1 MQAPGN
7 MTRANASLLSRFDR
21 SVASNK
27 SKLYKSGHGTSS
39 FIQNIYRAKYKKSN
53 QSVLPNKRSDTV
65 RFRNTELGNPNKSSN
80 AIARS
85 KTSISP
91 NLNLLPLGSLRKP
104 AEHLGLT
111 DQTRVATTTWKNLRK
126 LAMMNNYD

>member
-1 MQAPGN
+1 M
-7 MTRANASLLSRFDR
+7 
-21 SVASNK
+21 VSN
-27 SKLYKSGHGTSS
+27 KLYKSGHGTSS
-39 FIQNIYRAKYKKSN
+39 FIQNIYRAKYKKTN
-53 QSVLPNKRSDTV
+53 QSVLPKPKRSGTV
-65 RFRNTELGNPNKSSN
+65 RIAQHTVENPNKSSS

-91 NLNLLPLGSLRKP
+91 NLNQLRSFKKP
-104 AEHLGLT
+104 GERFALT